1 MPIQGLPGYGELRPL
16 MRLVGGRTELQWRTW
31 ILQSEL
37 VSGAGNFSTLVTSK
51 YVINYP

>member
-1 MPIQGLPGYGELRPL
+1 
-16 MRLVGGRTELQWRTW
+16 
-31 ILQSEL
+31 LQSEL